1 MFCAFIEGAA
11 GFGAPPA
18 LAAPL
23 LVGLGF
29 PPLAAA
35 MITLILTGT
44 SVSFGAAGT
53 PLLSAVN
60 GLTIYVERT
69 GGARFTMLLTEQ
81 VAFLHAVVGFFVPL
95 IGLCCLVVLFGEDKS
110 LKHAFAA
117 MPFAFFA
124 GLVYVVPYYCTARF
138 LGPEFPALLGGLVGL
153 PILLWAAKSG
163 FLAPKTRWD
172 FPAQNAWPADWRSQI
187 ELEENQR
194 PEVGMPLW
202 KA

>member
-1 MFCAFIEGAA
+1 
-11 GFGAPPA
+11 
-18 LAAPL
+18 
-23 LVGLGF
+23 
-29 PPLAAA
+29 

-60 GLTIYVERT
+60 GPYHLCGEDWRCPFYHAPYGT
-69 GGARFTMLLTEQ
+69 GGLPPCCRRL
-81 VAFLHAVVGFFVPL
+81 FVPL

-153 PILLWAAKSG
+153 PLLLWAAKSG

-187 ELEENQR
+187 ELEETNGQR
-194 PEVGMPLW
+194 WGCLYGRPGPLIC
-202 KA
+202 